1 MYVFDI
7 IKLLSS
13 GLFQQLCFVIFIVK
27 IGKEIKNLEY
37 KIYLNL
43 NMYIRIEVLGRLF
56 DLNLN

>member
-43 NMYIRIEVLGRLF
+43 SMYIRIEVLGRLF